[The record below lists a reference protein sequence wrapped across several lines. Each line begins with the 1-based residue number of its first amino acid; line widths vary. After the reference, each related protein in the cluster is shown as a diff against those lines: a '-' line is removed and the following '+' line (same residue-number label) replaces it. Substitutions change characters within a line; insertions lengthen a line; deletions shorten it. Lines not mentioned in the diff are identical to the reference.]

1 MGTFRPPDYYYGVA
15 TLAIT
20 AAAVIVFGPSLTDN
34 PRYLFLSFSLT
45 QAVWLGVWLAPWSR
59 LPLRRMGYHCYY
71 KFFGPYCT
79 ANITGV
85 FQVDATLSDA
95 EVLDEVHR
103 LTKDVW
109 KDAQVEARLDNRVVI
124 RSGGPSLT
132 ATVVMRHIDDDDDDD
147 EDSDES
153 QEQVKQV
160 SFKLGGFRG
169 RIASTDDALRRYALF
184 LLESLYADLRQQK
197 TLANLVLKAALD
209 DTNPFLTF
217 YLRDVASSH
226 PHAFHATLQTDAPVA
241 SLDLTTKSIIVTA
254 RTPATLVDVARHH
267 LASPRLAYRD

>member
-1 MGTFRPPDYYYGVA
+1 MLRPPDIYYGVV

-20 AAAVIVFGPSLTDN
+20 AAAVTVFGPSLTEDT
-34 PRYLFLSFSLT
+34 RYLFLAFSMT
-45 QAVWLGVWLAPWSR
+45 QAVWLGVWLAPWNR
-59 LPLRRMGYHCYY
+59 LPLRRVGYQCYY
-71 KFFGPYCT
+71 RFFGPYCT

-85 FQVDATLSDA
+85 LQVDPNLSDA
-95 EVLDEVHR
+95 AVLDEVHR

-109 KDAQVEARLDNRVVI
+109 KDAKVEARLDNRVVI

-132 ATVVMRHIDDDDDDD
+132 ATVLMRHIDDDDDDD
-147 EDSDES
+147 DDGDEQ

-160 SFKLGGFRG
+160 SFQLGGFRG

-197 TLANLVLKAALD
+197 TSANLVLKAALD

-217 YLRDVASSH
+217 YLRDVASSR
-226 PHAFHATLQTDAPVA
+226 PNAFHVTLRMDAPVA
-241 SLDLTTKSIIVTA
+241 SLDVTATSIIVTA